1 MRYALF
7 YTPPVSNGLT
17 QIAAKWLGRDAY
29 SGVFYKQPV
38 HGTQNST
45 HPGTHT
51 NTLSADR
58 IADLTNAPRR
68 YGFHGTLKAPFHLSE
83 GQSEDQLVNAMKRF
97 CKSRE
102 AFAMPRLKVG
112 RLGHFFALV
121 PDSNASDLSRFA
133 AEIVRYFDIFRA
145 PLSEADYARRN
156 PDRLEEQQRAY
167 LQQWGYPYIFDAFR
181 FHMTLT
187 GAVPDEEADQME
199 DILKARFDPLLQNQ
213 LMCDHLTLFCE
224 VEKGAPFIVHTAVP
238 LGPLDP
244 LGPLASS
251 PNTKA
256 QSL

>member
-7 YTPPVSNGLT
+7 YTPPVNHGLT
-17 QIAAKWLGRDAY
+17 QIAAEWLGRDAY

-45 HPGTHT
+45 HPS
-51 NTLSADR
+51 TLSADR
-58 IADLTNAPRR
+58 LADLTTAPRR

-83 GQSEDQLVNAMKRF
+83 DQGEDQLVNAMKRF

-121 PDSNASDLSRFA
+121 PDSNASELSRFA

-187 GAVPDEEADQME
+187 GAVPDAEADQME
-199 DILKARFDPLLQNQ
+199 DILKALFDPLLRSQ

-224 VEKGAPFIVHTAVP
+224 VEKGAPFIIHTAIP